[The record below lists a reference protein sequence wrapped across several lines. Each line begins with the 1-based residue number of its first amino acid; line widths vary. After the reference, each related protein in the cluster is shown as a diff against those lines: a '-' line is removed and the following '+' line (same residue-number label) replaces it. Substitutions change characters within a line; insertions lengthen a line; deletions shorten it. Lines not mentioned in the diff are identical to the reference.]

1 MQFEYAIPMCPEVVQ
16 IFFQHSNSE
25 VLKIKEIIEAWCVED
40 EYNFKQTF
48 KDDRVCLE
56 VHQY

>member
-1 MQFEYAIPMCPEVVQ
+1 MLYQSAQKSFKLNQ
-16 IFFQHSNSE
+16 ILFQHSNSE

-48 KDDRVCLE
+48 KDERVCLE
-56 VHQY
+56 VHQ